1 MQNNNNSQGNVL
13 RIKKVKKFRPSQ
25 QQEANSSVNNG

>member
-25 QQEANSSVNNG
+25 QQDPNSVNNG